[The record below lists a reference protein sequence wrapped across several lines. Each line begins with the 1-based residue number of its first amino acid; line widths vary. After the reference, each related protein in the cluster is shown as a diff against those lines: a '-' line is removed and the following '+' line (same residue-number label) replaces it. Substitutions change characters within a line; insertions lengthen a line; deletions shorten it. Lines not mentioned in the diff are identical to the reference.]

1 MSSTKEASVLGDGF
15 VPDRGTCTSMPG
27 VGHRGPQRLGLGQDL
42 ELGPPRSGDGKG
54 GLLDPQDFEF
64 NLEGD
69 WEEMDAGSMVL
80 RGCEARPNSPADE
93 GACWDLMPHLT
104 IEPETIIQE
113 LTGWESCDSPRYLYP
128 DSSAAE
134 GSTIWANTEVG
145 LRRRG
150 VQALSSLEMQPALAA
165 PLCHPSWP
173 EGRQAW
179 GNPQRRTRSRIMVNR
194 EALQPSVIPEYSD
207 VLNELQLIR
216 ESIYPKGRGQ
226 AVFNSSKIPGN
237 TARSTSASAWRNVL
251 HMPVPLMTPTPGTLA
266 SAMKK
271 QTLEELEAGSS
282 NKMQSVL
289 WGKRGRRHSYLGAT
303 ASAAASGGRPRAS
316 PKKKPIQEKKSL
328 RDGSKVTLVRTFP
341 SWGQRIKAAPLE
353 PATFPSVS
361 GIRLL
366 EMSKR
371 HSLLPLEPKQAKH
384 SDTGKRS
391 IAKKTWKSQLVACE
405 DSGLSRDA
413 VPQAHVSRFSSSS
426 SSSSSSPPPSLYP
439 SLPLFHLPLAKGWL
453 LGAHLSLGCQIVV
466 VVVGANIKKLSMHQP
481 GMPAMFMHTGDIG
494 RSDPDIRVSQ
504 PPGGSQTWDLNQGGR
519 ITRAP
524 APFGRL
530 GSWILCVLSG
540 DQASAVHPLIRER
553 QEQPHGALDCPWCV
567 ALQKER
573 DDLKEQLAA
582 MQSLTDKFQAL

>member
-1 MSSTKEASVLGDGF
+1 MPSSSNPDCSDRLSSKLATWISDMSSTKEASVLGDGF
-15 VPDRGTCTSMPG
+15 VPDRETCTSMPG
-27 VGHRGPQRLGLGQDL
+27 VGHRGPRRLGLGQDL
-42 ELGPPRSGDGKG
+42 ELGPPCSGDGEG
-54 GLLDPQDFEF
+54 GLPDLQDFEF

-69 WEEMDAGSMVL
+69 WEEMEAGNMVL
-80 RGCEARPNSPADE
+80 RGCEARPNSPTDE

-113 LTGWESCDSPRYLYP
+113 LTGWEPCDSPRYLYP

-134 GSTIWANTEVG
+134 RSTIWANTEVG
-145 LRRRG
+145 LRGRG

-173 EGRQAW
+173 EGRRAW
-179 GNPQRRTRSRIMVNR
+179 GNPQRQTRSRIMVNR

-207 VLNELQLIR
+207 VFNKLQLIR

-226 AVFNSSKIPGN
+226 AVFNSSKIPGD
-237 TARSTSASAWRNVL
+237 TARSTSASAWGNVL
-251 HMPVPLMTPTPGTLA
+251 HMPVPLMTPAPGTLA

-271 QTLEELEAGSS
+271 TLEELEAGSS
-282 NKMQSVL
+282 KKMQSVL

-303 ASAAASGGRPRAS
+303 ASAAASGGLPRAS

-361 GIRLL
+361 GIPLL
-366 EMSKR
+366 EISKR

-391 IAKKTWKSQLVACE
+391 IAKKTWQSQLVACE

-413 VPQAHVSRFSSSS
+413 VPQAHF
-426 SSSSSSPPPSLYP
+426 
-439 SLPLFHLPLAKGWL
+439 
-453 LGAHLSLGCQIVV
+453 
-466 VVVGANIKKLSMHQP
+466 SMHWP
-481 GMPAMFMHTGDIG
+481 GTPAMFMHPGEIG
-494 RSDPDIRVSQ
+494 RSDPNTRVSQ
-504 PPGGSQTWDLNQGGR
+504 PPGSSQTWDLGQGGL
-519 ITRAP
+519 ISRAP
-524 APFGRL
+524 APFD
-530 GSWILCVLSG
+530 
-540 DQASAVHPLIRER
+540 DQASAVRPLIRER
-553 QEQPHGALDCPWCV
+553 QEQPHGALGCPWCV

-582 MQSLTDKFQAL
+582 MQSLMDKFQAL